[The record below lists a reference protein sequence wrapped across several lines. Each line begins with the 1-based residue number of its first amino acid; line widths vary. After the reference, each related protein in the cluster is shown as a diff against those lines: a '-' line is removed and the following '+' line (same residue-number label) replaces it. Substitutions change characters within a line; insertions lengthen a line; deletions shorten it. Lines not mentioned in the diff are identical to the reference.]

1 MAGMFTVIN
10 NPDYNVLKDL
20 QLDIGDL
27 NTATI
32 TGQIVP
38 MLRANTSLKS
48 LNMMNVKIPIEITCQ
63 LLDALRGHPEITHIE
78 MRNSKL
84 GYTLEAEL
92 ERFNQA
98 MLELAQPPSKL
109 QSVIF

>member
-1 MAGMFTVIN
+1 MAGMFRVIN
-10 NPDYNVLKDL
+10 SPDFNSLKDL

-27 NTATI
+27 NAAAI
-32 TGQIVP
+32 TGHIVP

-63 LLDALRGHPEITHIE
+63 LLDALRSHPEMTHIE

-98 MLELAQPPSKL
+98 MLESAQPPSKL